1 MFNIADFT
9 MFRKIVLDFAR
20 ISPNDEHDLDDAGS
34 ISSAELGNPNE
45 TSENSQQARRIG
57 KRMDECNSLFQCS

>member
-1 MFNIADFT
+1 MLNMFNIADFT
-9 MFRKIVLDFAR
+9 TFRKIVLDFAR

-34 ISSAELGNPNE
+34 ISSA
-45 TSENSQQARRIG
+45 QQARRIG

>member
-9 MFRKIVLDFAR
+9 TFRKIVLDFAR

-45 TSENSQQARRIG
+45 TSENSQQAIS
-57 KRMDECNSLFQCS
+57 KRMDKCNSLFQCS